1 MFAPHKAKTRKFL
14 PWDGPYI
21 MLEKT
26 YDIHYKISKTGIS
39 NKEQTVL
46 NNRLKLV
53 KEEADQRRV
62 LSRSATGRRQSTSD
76 VYDMEET
83 AEQGIFSENPKRT
96 IVPRKIQMD
105 GGRR

>member
-1 MFAPHKAKTRKFL
+1 M
-14 PWDGPYI
+14 
-21 MLEKT
+21 
-26 YDIHYKISKTGIS
+26 
-39 NKEQTVL
+39 
-46 NNRLKLV
+46 

-83 AEQGIFSENPKRT
+83 AEQGIFSENPKRR

-105 GGRR
+105 GGR